1 MHFILLLYSITAFL
15 IINTK
20 QDCTKLCCQNQTPLD
35 TSSAALKTWTL
46 EPSSNTQHGPAIPSA
61 TEGTF
66 TEDEEGAPRSSDHH
80 YGDLTFFELGLGAC
94 GKDYSGQ
101 DETATVVALSHLLM
115 GELSNNNPFCGKGVI
130 IKVGGREVKAV
141 VQDKCQACGIND
153 IDVSQKVFREVFGSL
168 ALGRGKV
175 EWWLED

>member
-1 MHFILLLYSITAFL
+1 
-15 IINTK
+15 
-20 QDCTKLCCQNQTPLD
+20 
-35 TSSAALKTWTL
+35 
-46 EPSSNTQHGPAIPSA
+46 
-61 TEGTF
+61 
-66 TEDEEGAPRSSDHH
+66 
-80 YGDLTFFELGLGAC
+80 
-94 GKDYSGQ
+94 
-101 DETATVVALSHLLM
+101 
-115 GELSNNNPFCGKGVI
+115 PFCGKGVI